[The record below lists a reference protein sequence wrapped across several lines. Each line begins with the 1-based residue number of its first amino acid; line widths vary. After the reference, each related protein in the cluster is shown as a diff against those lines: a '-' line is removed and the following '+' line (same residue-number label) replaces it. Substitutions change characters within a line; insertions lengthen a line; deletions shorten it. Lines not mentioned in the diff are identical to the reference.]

1 MNVLKKYFS
10 KRRDSAQLYTDAL
23 ESLLK
28 HDQRDAFLKLRE
40 LVKNNTDRIEA
51 YIKLADILRETDKQD
66 RAAKIHKSLLTRPK
80 LSPEIKEE
88 ILTSLAKDYEA
99 LKLYDLAEENAGEIL
114 RLNKKNRWASEFLV
128 AVSEK
133 NKKWAKADEYLKYFE
148 KIAGKTENEKRAKYL
163 MHQGLDAENAGN
175 PKEAKTKYQKA
186 SQVNGSLGD
195 PFLRL
200 AELNEKEGDLANA
213 IENWKKFIKISP
225 DSSREVFSKIEKA
238 LYKLGRFT
246 EVENLYS
253 ELIEEHPDNVA
264 VLTSYINVLTA
275 KGEVDRA
282 LRLIEDA
289 LVKNEESVLAHLTKL
304 KLQLKKHNQD
314 DLSGGIDKIIELV
327 DNPESSA
334 ETL

>member
-1 MNVLKKYFS
+1 MNVLKKFFS
-10 KRRDSAQLYTDAL
+10 KKRDSAQLYTEAL

-99 LKLYDLAEENAGEIL
+99 LKLYDHAEENAVEIL
-114 RLNKKNRWASEFLV
+114 RLNKKNRWAAGFLV

-133 NKKWAKADEYLKYFE
+133 NKKWAKAGEYLKYFE
-148 KIAGKTENEKRAKYL
+148 KLTGKDEEKKRANYL
-163 MHQGLDAENAGN
+163 FLQGMDAENLGN
-175 PKEAKTKYQKA
+175 TKEARLKYQKA
-186 SQVNGSLGD
+186 SQVNSSFGD
-195 PFLRL
+195 PFLKL
-200 AELNEKEGDLANA
+200 AEFNEKEGNLPDA
-213 IENWKKFIKISP
+213 IENWKKYIKVSP

-246 EVENLYS
+246 V
-253 ELIEEHPDNVA
+253 
-264 VLTSYINVLTA
+264 
-275 KGEVDRA
+275 
-282 LRLIEDA
+282 
-289 LVKNEESVLAHLTKL
+289 KL
-304 KLQLKKHNQD
+304 KTYIL
-314 DLSGGIDKIIELV
+314 I
-327 DNPESSA
+327 
-334 ETL
+334 